1 MRSGLHARAVINCYL
16 RGMNTQHIIRL
27 PSLKT
32 VEEAQAFAAQHGGT
46 LKLEPQRD
54 ADGWLR
60 GIVIVDSAD
69 DRA

>member
-1 MRSGLHARAVINCYL
+1 MT
-16 RGMNTQHIIRL
+16 TQHIIRL

-32 VEEAQAFAAQHGGT
+32 VEEAQAFAAQHGGV
-46 LKLEPQRD
+46 LKLDPQRD
-54 ADGWLR
+54 ADGRLR